1 MNKKE
6 EILRVL
12 ALSLRN
18 IVGQAIPD
26 YEKLQEIRIRAEAPL
41 IVIYDNCEYF
51 ICADSGLTTK
61 AAEAYIVHKNALRET
76 VEYICNYSVYAYE
89 EELRQG
95 FITIAGGHRVGI
107 CGRTVSDG
115 TGIKS
120 IKYISFLNIR
130 LSHQVIG
137 CADRVMQ
144 YIRLG
149 NGIAHTLIISPPRCG
164 KTTLLRDIIRNISNG
179 TTRHPGM
186 TVGVT
191 DERSELGASYMG
203 LPQNDL
209 GIRTDVLDCCPKA
222 QGMIMLVRSMS
233 PQVIAV
239 DEIGGRQ
246 DAEALL
252 YVSGCGCKLLATVHG
267 EDLEDVQKKPY
278 MRDML
283 SQGIWERIIVLDN
296 YGNVGNIKA
305 VYNKSGMR
313 LDNKNKN

>member
-12 ALSLRN
+12 ALSLRSV
-18 IVGQAIPD
+18 VGQAIPD
-26 YEKLQEIRIRAEAPL
+26 YERLQEIRIRAEAPL

-51 ICADSGLTTK
+51 IGVDNKLTK
-61 AAEAYIVHKNALRET
+61 KFAEAYIVHKNALRET

-115 TGIKS
+115 NSIRS
-120 IKYISFLNIR
+120 IKHISFLNIR
-130 LSHQVIG
+130 LSHQIIG

-179 TTRHPGM
+179 TTKYPGM

-239 DEIGGRQ
+239 DEIGDRR

-283 SQGIWERIIVLDN
+283 SCGIWERIIVLDN
-296 YGNVGNIKA
+296 NGSVGNIKA

-313 LDNKNKN
+313 LDK

>member
-1 MNKKE
+1 VNKKE

-12 ALSLRN
+12 ALSLRS

-51 ICADSGLTTK
+51 IGEDNKLT
-61 AAEAYIVHKNALRET
+61 AESAEAYIVHKNALRET

-95 FITIAGGHRVGI
+95 FITIVGGHRVGI
-107 CGRTVSDG
+107 CGRTVSDEA
-115 TGIKS
+115 GIRS
-120 IKYISFLNIR
+120 IKHISFLNIR

-137 CADRVMQ
+137 CADRVMP

-164 KTTLLRDIIRNISNG
+164 KTTLLRDVIRNISNG
-179 TTRHPGM
+179 TTKHPGM
-186 TVGVT
+186 TVGVA

-296 YGNVGNIKA
+296 NGSVGNIKA